1 MGDQSKCQDDI
12 AKLKVRKEQLTG
24 MGDEAEVKIARL
36 YNSIRTQTA
45 MQVQA
50 QSMLDNIARE

>member
-1 MGDQSKCQDDI
+1 
-12 AKLKVRKEQLTG
+12 